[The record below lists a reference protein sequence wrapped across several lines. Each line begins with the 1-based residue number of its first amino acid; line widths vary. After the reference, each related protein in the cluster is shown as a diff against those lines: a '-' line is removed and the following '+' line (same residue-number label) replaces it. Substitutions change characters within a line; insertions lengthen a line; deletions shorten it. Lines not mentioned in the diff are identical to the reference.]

1 MGQVISGQ
9 KKDAAGQPVP
19 GTQFGYAYD
28 GIGNRTSATVN
39 GRTGTYTADAA
50 NQYTQR
56 QVPGAVDIRG
66 SASPAAKVTV
76 NGQNTQRL
84 GDSFYKALTV
94 DNSAAPQYPGVSV
107 LAVRQAAGPTGEDVK
122 SETLGNLFL
131 AKTPELF
138 THDAEGNLTA
148 DGRWSYTWDGE
159 NRLIRM
165 ETIAAVPAAAK
176 RKLDFAYDAHSRRI
190 RKQVSTWNGSAWVV
204 ESDRRYLYDGWNLVA
219 ELDAAN
225 TMLRTYTWGLDLSR
239 SPQGAGGVGGL
250 LAIHE
255 AGESYLPAY
264 DGNGNVMALVKAS
277 DESIAARYE
286 YGPFGETLVAQESGI
301 SNPFR
306 FSTKFQ
312 DGESG
317 LYYYGI
323 RFYDPVTGGW
333 PSRDRI
339 GEDGG
344 ANLYGFLNNNAIV
357 RFDILGMVGYGGYS
371 WTYGEWGEWRQ
382 MHGHW
387 VNTSA
392 QIVCDGNMGEVNF
405 NVQVSASLSLGALF
419 NVGMG
424 EDFEVSLGFEIG
436 VAVSMGCTL
445 QCPGGDADCKC
456 YRGQYRVRWQ
466 QRERSVTGQYFGTW
480 VPGVQTTVTG
490 TDYDYK
496 DWRIEFR
503 QVEIDCESQEVIER
517 PSAPQEGNDG
527 NSSPNQSES
536 SSSMTEEDY
545 LREAIRHAYSDHPGF
560 DR

>member
-1 MGQVISGQ
+1 MKCEGARTDPIYEANSGLIAGQITAQDGFLKTTTASTYDALNRLTSISTGTGAATTGVSSHAYTYNDLNQRTESVLENGVQWDYGYDAMGQVISGQ

-76 NGQNTQRL
+76 NGQKVQRW
-84 GDSFYKALTV
+84 GDYFYKGLAV

-107 LAVRQAAGPTGEDVK
+107 LAVRQAAGPNGEDVK
-122 SETLGNLFL
+122 SETAGNLFL
-131 AKTPELF
+131 AKTPEIF
-138 THDAEGNLTA
+138 THDLEGNLSA
-148 DGRWSYTWDGE
+148 DGRWNYTWDGE

-165 ETIAAVPAAAK
+165 ETLAAVPAAAK

-190 RKQVSTWNGSAWVV
+190 RKQVSSWNGSAWVLQ
-204 ESDRRYLYDGWNLVA
+204 SDRRYLYDGWNLVA

-225 TMLRTYTWGLDLSR
+225 AMLRNYTWGLDLSR

-264 DGNGNVMALVKAS
+264 DGNGNVMALVKSS
-277 DESIAARYE
+277 DQSIAARYE

-317 LYYYGI
+317 LYYYGY
-323 RFYDPVTGGW
+323 RYYDPVTGRW
-333 PSRDRI
+333 PSRDPI
-339 GEDGG
+339 EEEGG
-344 ANLYGFLNNNAIV
+344 VNLYGFIRN
-357 RFDILGMVGYGGYS
+357 RFTGWDYLGLTDY
-371 WTYGEWGEWRQ
+371 
-382 MHGHW
+382 
-387 VNTSA
+387 
-392 QIVCDGNMGEVNF
+392 
-405 NVQVSASLSLGALF
+405 
-419 NVGMG
+419 
-424 EDFEVSLGFEIG
+424 
-436 VAVSMGCTL
+436 
-445 QCPGGDADCKC
+445 PCKC
-456 YRGQYRVRWQ
+456 DDDLGRFKNLKF
-466 QRERSVTGQYFGTW
+466 SLVTR
-480 VPGVQTTVTG
+480 TG
-490 TDYDYK
+490 TGSTYEATDPASTIFNYVSEQAESDAKNLDRRSDDQKENDTIK
-496 DWRIEFR
+496 DIIEQKEER
-503 QVEIDCESQEVIER
+503 KSTLKQEIER
-517 PSAPQEGNDG
+517 GINAAKDAVDKG
-527 NSSPNQSES
+527 
-536 SSSMTEEDY
+536 
-545 LREAIRHAYSDHPGF
+545 REAVDKGG
-560 DR
+560 